1 MNYYIITGTSR
12 GLGRALTEA
21 LLPRPATTV
30 IGIGRRA
37 TLEHPS
43 YQHVPLDL
51 ADLAAVES
59 NVPTI
64 LRTLIEPSSITL
76 INNAGVLGEIGY
88 LGEQSNDHLQLVFRV
103 NTVAPAILMNAFI
116 STFAGL
122 HVPRLI
128 LNISSGAAQRPVDG
142 WAAYSA
148 SKAALD
154 ALSLTAQKEQDLRGS
169 GIRIRS
175 LSPGIIDTTMQAH
188 IRAADPVNFSEAGQ
202 FAAYYAEG
210 QLASPESVATRI
222 LSWLQ
227 QPQSDTEAVVLH
239 LRDLG

>member
-12 GLGRALTEA
+12 GLGKALTEA
-21 LLPRPATTV
+21 LLPRPDTTV

-51 ADLAAVES
+51 ADLSAVES
-59 NVPTI
+59 NVPTF
-64 LRTLIEPSSITL
+64 LRSLIEPASITL

-88 LGEQSNDHLQLVFRV
+88 LGEQSNDHLKLVFRV

-116 STFAGL
+116 SAFASL
-122 HVPRLI
+122 TVPRLI
-128 LNISSGAAQRPVDG
+128 LNISSGAAQRAVDG

-154 ALSLTAQKEQDLRGS
+154 SLSRTAQKEQDLRAS

-188 IRAADPVNFSEAGQ
+188 IRAADPANFSEASQ
-202 FAAYYAEG
+202 FAAYHAQG
-210 QLASPESVATRI
+210 QLASPESVAARI
-222 LSWLQ
+222 LAWLQ
-227 QPQSDTEAVVLH
+227 RPGTISDEVVLH